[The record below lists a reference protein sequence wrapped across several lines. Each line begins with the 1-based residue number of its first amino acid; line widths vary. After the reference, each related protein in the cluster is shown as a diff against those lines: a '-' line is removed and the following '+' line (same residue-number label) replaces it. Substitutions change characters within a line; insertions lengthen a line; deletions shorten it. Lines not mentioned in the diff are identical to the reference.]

1 MIDRNNKFKN
11 FSNNNYSMVDENLS
25 ELEKML
31 KRAQIDEEYRRDN
44 KDYLE
49 EAKKLYDEILKRAS
63 RAETTLELL
72 LRRINSCDLCDKGEE
87 SGVFKASIM
96 EALREYVEEIDPTK
110 PDYKQKLDNLEYSM
124 LHLST
129 KLIFTATYITFL
141 EKLQN
146 NLRKYDS
153 LEEAYR
159 ETSKYI
165 KSAIR
170 YLLEDPKG
178 HRKRFEEYMQVDK
191 LLSRL
196 LYRK

>member
-1 MIDRNNKFKN
+1 MTDRNNKFKN
-11 FSNNNYSMVDENLS
+11 IFMILLIMVDENLS

-44 KDYLE
+44 KNYLE
-49 EAKKLYDEILKRAS
+49 EAKRLYNEILKRAS
-63 RAETTLELL
+63 QAKTPLELL
-72 LRRINSCDLCDKGEE
+72 FKRINSCDLCDKGEE

-110 PDYKQKLDNLEYSM
+110 PDYKQKVDNLKYSM
-124 LHLST
+124 LYLST
-129 KLIFTATYITFL
+129 KLAFTATYTTFL

-146 NLRKYDS
+146 NLSKYDS
-153 LEEAYR
+153 LEEAYKW
-159 ETSKYI
+159 TSEYI

-178 HRKRFEEYMQVDK
+178 HEKRFEEYMQVDK
-191 LLSRL
+191 LLS
-196 LYRK
+196 

>member
-1 MIDRNNKFKN
+1 
-11 FSNNNYSMVDENLS
+11 MVDEDLS

-31 KRAQIDEEYRRDN
+31 KRAQIDEEYRGDN

-49 EAKKLYDEILKRAS
+49 ETKKLYDEILKRAPQ
-63 RAETTLELL
+63 AETTLELL

-96 EALREYVEEIDPTK
+96 SAFREYVEEIDPTK
-110 PDYKQKLDNLEYSM
+110 PDYKQKVNSLEYSM

-129 KLIFTATYITFL
+129 KLVFTATYITFL
-141 EKLQN
+141 EELQN

-153 LEEAYR
+153 LKEAYR
-159 ETSKYI
+159 WTSEYI

-170 YLLEDPKG
+170 YLLEDPIG

-196 LYRK
+196 LYKK

>member
-96 EALREYVEEIDPTK
+96 EALRKYVEEIDPTK

-159 ETSKYI
+159 ETSEYI
-165 KSAIR
+165 KSAII
-170 YLLEDPKG
+170 YLLEDPIG